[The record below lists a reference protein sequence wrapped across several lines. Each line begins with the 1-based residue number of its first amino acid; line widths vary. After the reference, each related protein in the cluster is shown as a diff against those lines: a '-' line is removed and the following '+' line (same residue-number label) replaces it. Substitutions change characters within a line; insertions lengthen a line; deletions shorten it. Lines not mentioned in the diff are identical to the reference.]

1 MAQVKNIHMDPLAVG
16 RHTVAPGEVID
27 TEGISSSPQ
36 ALAALHYFVGR
47 GYLTLLEG
55 ELPAVKQA
63 QKEEAPA
70 EIPAEPQVE
79 IQAEPQVEAPVEIP
93 AEPQVEAPV
102 EAPAP
107 KKSSKTRAPK
117 AE

>member
-27 TEGISSSPQ
+27 TEGVSNSPQ

-70 EIPAEPQVE
+70 EI
-79 IQAEPQVEAPVEIP
+79 QAEPQVEARAEIP
-93 AEPQVEAPV
+93 AEPQTEAPVEVPAETQV